1 MIYWTAGFDF
11 ASGKFRG
18 DLISIMSI
26 ALYNAIDLVH
36 INSL

>member
-11 ASGKFRG
+11 ASDELRG

-26 ALYNAIDLVH
+26 ALYNAIDSVH